1 MTFSFSTVAAVCF
14 AGAVLLAIFLG
25 IFTSKWSR
33 LKVSDV
39 LDQRCGFCSKSR
51 RDAKRLIAG
60 PQVFICDECVRAC
73 VKILEEDAEP
83 PFEPS
88 PAKS

>member
-1 MTFSFSTVAAVCF
+1 MTFSAVAGLCF

-33 LKVSDV
+33 PKVSDV
-39 LDQRCGFCSKSR
+39 LDQRCGFCNKSR

-60 PQVFICDECVRAC
+60 PQVFICDECVRGC
-73 VKILEEDAEP
+73 VKILEEEAAP
-83 PFEPS
+83 SFEPR